1 MSRLADR
8 LGAARR
14 RRFIGRSAEQAL
26 FQSAL
31 NASELPFFVLHLH
44 GPGGVGKTS
53 LLGQFARLA
62 EQTGVAVWSIDA
74 RTFEP
79 TPEAFQAS
87 LALALGADPAR
98 PPSRQDRTSNSSTAT

>member
-53 LLGQFARLA
+53 LLGQFAD
-62 EQTGVAVWSIDA
+62 TGGLPGQPRAGPGRGPGPAAIATGSNVKFIDGYMM
-74 RTFEP
+74 
-79 TPEAFQAS
+79 Q
-87 LALALGADPAR
+87 LGHLPM
-98 PPSRQDRTSNSSTAT
+98 PG